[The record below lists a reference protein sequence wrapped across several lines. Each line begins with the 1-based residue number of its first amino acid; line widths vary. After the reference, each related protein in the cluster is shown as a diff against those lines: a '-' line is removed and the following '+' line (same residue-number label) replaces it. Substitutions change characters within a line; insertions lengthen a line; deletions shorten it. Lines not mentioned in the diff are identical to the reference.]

1 MTTPRYSPLPADA
14 AGRKAAPAETAA
26 CQCVVIGRNESP
38 RLRECL
44 ESVLPGCQRVVYVD
58 SGSTDG
64 SVGIA
69 RSFGIPVIELDPSLP
84 FSAARARNEG
94 FAYLS
99 RDAGAVI
106 DHVQF
111 VDGDCTLERGWLT
124 AAVHALDCDRTL
136 AAVTG
141 RTREKSARSSVYNL
155 LCEIELAVPAG
166 AIEACGGVVMMRA
179 IALQA
184 AGGFDPMLAA
194 GEEPELCLRLRRLG
208 WRLECLPVPMMRHDV
223 DMHSFRQWW
232 ARSRR
237 SGRAYF
243 ESWWKHRAGPEA
255 FRAREVARI
264 LAWGALA
271 PALTVAAVFAFGAYG
286 LSCTIAGVW
295 PGARAYRWARQRGR
309 DRRDS
314 AVYAVACVV
323 GKIPECVGVIAS
335 WSRCWRRRRRRLVA
349 LPSPAA
355 ASKAAIGS
363 GDGRTSG
370 PEGGP
375 DGDRA
380 A

>member
-1 MTTPRYSPLPADA
+1 MTTSQPPLLEGA
-14 AGRKAAPAETAA
+14 AGREAAVEAAA
-26 CQCVVIGRNESP
+26 CQCVVIGRNEAA

-44 ESVLPGCQRVVYVD
+44 ASVLPGCRRAVYVD

-99 RDAGAVI
+99 REGAGVI

-111 VDGDCTLERGWLT
+111 VDGDCILERGWLA
-124 AAVHALDCDRTL
+124 AAVRALDHDRSL

-141 RTREKSARSSVYNL
+141 IAREQSARSSIYNL

-166 AIEACGGVVMMRA
+166 EIEACGGVVMMRA

-194 GEEPELCLRLRRLG
+194 GEEPELCLRLRRFG

-237 SGRAYF
+237 CGRAYF

-264 LAWGALA
+264 LLWGGIVPL
-271 PALTVAAVFAFGAYG
+271 LTLVAVIVFGAYG
-286 LSCTIAGVW
+286 LSFTIAEVW

-309 DRRDS
+309 DRRDC

-323 GKIPECVGVIAS
+323 GKIPECVGVLDS
-335 WSRCWRRRRRRLVA
+335 WSRCSWGPRLVA
-349 LPSPAA
+349 LPAA
-355 ASKAAIGS
+355 ASDTVIGS
-363 GDGRTSG
+363 GDGRASG

>member
-1 MTTPRYSPLPADA
+1 MTTPRQSQLPEDG
-14 AGRKAAPAETAA
+14 AGREAAVGAAA
-26 CQCVVIGRNESP
+26 CQCVVIGRNEAA

-44 ESVLPGCQRVVYVD
+44 ESVLPGCRRAVYVD

-94 FAYLS
+94 FAYLG
-99 RDAGAVI
+99 RECGVI

-111 VDGDCTLERGWLT
+111 VDGDCIIERGWLA
-124 AAVHALDCDRTL
+124 AAVRALDHDRTL

-141 RTREKSARSSVYNL
+141 ASREQSTRSSVYNL

-166 AIEACGGVVMMRA
+166 EIEACGGVVMMRA
-179 IALQA
+179 SALQA
-184 AGGFDPMLAA
+184 AGGFDSTFAA

-208 WRLECLPVPMMRHDV
+208 WRLECLPVPMMRHDL
-223 DMHSFRQWW
+223 DMHSFRRWW

-237 SGRAYF
+237 CGRAYF
-243 ESWWKHRAGPEA
+243 AGWWKHRAGPEA
-255 FRAREVARI
+255 FRAREVARTI
-264 LAWGALA
+264 AWGGIA
-271 PALTVAAVFAFGAYG
+271 PLLTVVGVITFDAHG
-286 LSCTIAGVW
+286 LWCAITAVW
-295 PGARAYRWARQRGR
+295 PGARAYRWARRRAR

-323 GKIPECVGVIAS
+323 AKIPECVGVIEA
-335 WSRCWRRRRRRLVA
+335 WARCRRPRRFVA
-349 LPSPAA
+349 VPPAA
-355 ASKAAIGS
+355 KAVSGS
-363 GDGRTSG
+363 GDGRASG

>member
-1 MTTPRYSPLPADA
+1 MTTLRHSPLPEHG
-14 AGRKAAPAETAA
+14 AGREAAPVETAA
-26 CQCVVIGRNESP
+26 CHCVVIGRNEAA

-44 ESVLPGCQRVVYVD
+44 ESVLPGCRRVVYVD

-64 SVGIA
+64 SAGIA

-94 FAYLS
+94 FACLN
-99 RDAGAVI
+99 REGGAVI

-124 AAVHALDCDRTL
+124 AAVRALDHDRTL

-141 RTREKSARSSVYNL
+141 LVREQSARSSVYNL

-166 AIEACGGVVMMRA
+166 EIEACGGVVMMRA
-179 IALQA
+179 SALQA
-184 AGGFDPMLAA
+184 AGGFDSTLVA

-232 ARSRR
+232 ARNRR

-264 LAWGALA
+264 LAWGALV
-271 PALTVAAVFAFGAYG
+271 PLLTLVAVLAFGSYG
-286 LSCTIAGVW
+286 LSCAIAEVW
-295 PGARAYRWARQRGR
+295 PGSRAYRWAKRRGR

-314 AVYAVACVV
+314 AVYAIACVV
-323 GKIPECVGVIAS
+323 GKVPECAGVLES
-335 WSRCWRRRRRRLVA
+335 WSRCRWRPRRLVA
-349 LPSPAA
+349 LPAPASE
-355 ASKAAIGS
+355 ASVES
-363 GDGRTSG
+363 GDGRASG
-370 PEGGP
+370 PAGDP

>member
-1 MTTPRYSPLPADA
+1 MTTPRHSPRPEEGA
-14 AGRKAAPAETAA
+14 AA
-26 CQCVVIGRNESP
+26 CQCVVIGRNEAP

-44 ESVLPGCQRVVYVD
+44 ASVLPECRRAVYVD

-69 RSFGIPVIELDPSLP
+69 RSFGIPVIELDPSVP

-99 RDAGAVI
+99 REGGGI
-106 DHVQF
+106 DYVQF

-124 AAVHALDCDRTL
+124 AAVRALDGDRTL
-136 AAVTG
+136 GAVTG
-141 RTREKSARSSVYNL
+141 LTRERSARSSVYNL

-166 AIEACGGVVMMRA
+166 EVDACGGVVMMRA
-179 IALQA
+179 MAMLA
-184 AGGFDPMLAA
+184 AGGFDSTFAA

-208 WRLECLPVPMMRHDV
+208 WRLECLPVPMMQHDV

-232 ARSRR
+232 IRSRR

-264 LAWGALA
+264 LAWGALV
-271 PALTVAAVFAFGAYG
+271 PLCALVAVIAFGAYG
-286 LSCTIAGVW
+286 LSCALAEAW

-314 AVYAVACVV
+314 AVYAFACVA
-323 GKIPECVGVIAS
+323 GKIPECVGVLES
-335 WSRCWRRRRRRLVA
+335 WSRRWWRPRRLAA
-349 LPSPAA
+349 LPAPASG
-355 ASKAAIGS
+355 ASIGS
-363 GDGRTSG
+363 GDGGASG
-370 PEGGP
+370 PEGP